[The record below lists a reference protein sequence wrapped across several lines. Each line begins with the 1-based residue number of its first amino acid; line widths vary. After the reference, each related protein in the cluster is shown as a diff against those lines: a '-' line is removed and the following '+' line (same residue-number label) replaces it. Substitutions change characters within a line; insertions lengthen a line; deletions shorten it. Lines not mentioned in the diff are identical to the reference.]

1 MSTVYGEGGRGRAQ
15 GQRAHTVTMTV
26 CAVSQSQHTED
37 RDNQPH
43 HSRVPV
49 MTALHGSYRAA
60 SASVQIPSL
69 HRSHV
74 SVSLEPWLGT
84 WLGKIIYAYT
94 RRDLETKYIARPLR
108 PFHASVASV
117 SCVCFMFY
125 ETTHETDSDE
135 ELSISSPR
143 RLCAHTP
150 VRPHAISAVPT
161 SLPRH
166 AARVVDHPSRRTAD
180 DQRAAEPVA
189 DAACSC
195 GSQTVHRSAGTLCSG
210 NTKWLCSVQTD
221 CNHRHDLCCG

>member
-1 MSTVYGEGGRGRAQ
+1 
-15 GQRAHTVTMTV
+15 MTV
-26 CAVSQSQHTED
+26 CCESEPAQRRH
-37 RDNQPH
+37 QPSSFD
-43 HSRVPV
+43 SRVPDDD
-49 MTALHGSYRAA
+49 GA
-60 SASVQIPSL
+60 SAFRSSYTRGQRRRQIPC
-69 HRSHV
+69 V
-74 SVSLEPWLGT
+74 GQ
-84 WLGKIIYAYT
+84 LGKSYAY
-94 RRDLETKYIARPLR
+94 ARPLR
-108 PFHASVASV
+108 LFHASVASV
-117 SCVCFMFY
+117 SCACFMFY
-125 ETTHETDSDE
+125 ETTHETDADE

-143 RLCAHTP
+143 RLCTQGKILLHVGSVFPAASRAHT
-150 VRPHAISAVPT
+150 RDIRCVPT